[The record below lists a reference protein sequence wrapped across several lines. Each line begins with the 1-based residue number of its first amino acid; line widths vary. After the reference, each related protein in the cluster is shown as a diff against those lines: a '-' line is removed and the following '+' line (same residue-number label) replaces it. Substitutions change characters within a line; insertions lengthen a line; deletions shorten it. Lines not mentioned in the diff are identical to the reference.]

1 MKLNIISVFRKT
13 NFKYLLFVIIL
24 GSCILDLEAQINNPK
39 FSSFYNK
46 NGQLKLDTNYS
57 ISNKQL
63 KQMKKWDELI
73 MSSLINNV
81 INYNPNDQSF
91 CEMGIEAH
99 LRLQFILSFEINQDG
114 KIYNPHFLNKAP
126 ICGKVNLK
134 ILGLN
139 TLIIPD
145 SEELGKYYL
154 PIIYDWSNN
163 IRDTFLFHTKIT
175 DSVFV
180 IGYNQIAS
188 DYYELLPEGNE
199 VAKFIEEN
207 PKNLL
212 SGKIIPDTIYQF
224 WEYRYAHYKDII
236 RFRRFLF
243 WRFEIDKNNTHYY
256 TVIYGSNKDNSKL
269 KKAYKVI
276 PKNGFQYRYNALS
289 FSSSFHYVLAV
300 KDKQIIMINEYE
312 SFKKFLGTIDNQYE
326 AHQLLI
332 ARFTDMKQ
340 ITGFQEVD
348 NGYICYGTKIDY
360 RVSSSGHECYDLYKV
375 LITNDG
381 NIKRTRIGRYE

>member
-13 NFKYLLFVIIL
+13 NFKYLLVVIIL
-24 GSCILDLEAQINNPK
+24 GSCILSLKAQINQPK
-39 FSSFYNK
+39 LSSFYNN

-57 ISNKQL
+57 ISKKQL
-63 KQMKKWDELI
+63 KQMKNWDELI

-81 INYNPNDQSF
+81 MNANFNGNDLCSI
-91 CEMGIEAH
+91 CYERN
-99 LRLQFILSFEINQDG
+99 LRLQSILSFEIDQNG
-114 KIYNPHFLNKAP
+114 EISNLHCENRNS
-126 ICGKVNLK
+126 IRREHLK
-134 ILGLN
+134 ILSLN
-139 TLIIPD
+139 TIIIPD
-145 SEELGKYYL
+145 SEELGRYYL
-154 PIIYDWSNN
+154 PIIFDWSYY
-163 IRDTFLFHTKIT
+163 IRDTLIFHPKIT
-175 DSVFV
+175 DSAFV
-180 IGYNQIAS
+180 IGYNYIAG
-188 DYYELLPEGNE
+188 DYYELLPEGKE
-199 VAKFIEEN
+199 IAKFIEEN

-224 WEYRYAHYKDII
+224 WEYRCAQRKDLIKL
-236 RFRRFLF
+236 RRFLF
-243 WRFEIDKNNTHYY
+243 WRFVIDKNNTHYY
-256 TVIYGSNKDNSKL
+256 TVIDGSNKDNSKL

-276 PKNGFQYRYNALS
+276 PKNGFQPRFNECGGCI
-289 FSSSFHYVLAV
+289 SFHYVLAV

-360 RVSSSGHECYDLYKV
+360 RVSSSEHECYDLYKI
-375 LITNDG
+375 LITKDG
-381 NIKRTRIGRYE
+381 YIKRTRVGRYE